1 VKTLEQKVEE
11 LSKIMKAEPK
21 KKSLTGFSVNNDLL
35 EQWKKLGALSVDEI
49 EKGLQEKSDQLDG
62 NSAEIEFENLE
73 IGSSKTQP

>member
-1 VKTLEQKVEE
+1 
-11 LSKIMKAEPK
+11 LSN
-21 KKSLTGFSVNNDLL
+21 G
-35 EQWKKLGALSVDEI
+35 KKLGALSVDEI